1 MIERAEH
8 LPKERRVAV
17 DSDELLV
24 TFRKLADTWS
34 EETGGL
40 SLIQKKVQ
48 HSAYQQIIALGP
60 DAVPLILRELEREPD
75 HWFWALA
82 AITGENPV
90 QRGMTFDDAV
100 AAWIVWGRSRGLI
113 A

>member
-1 MIERAEH
+1 MIDRAEH
-8 LPKERRVAV
+8 LPDGRFVAV
-17 DSDELLV
+17 ESGDLLA

-40 SLIQKKVQ
+40 SIIQKKVQ
-48 HSAYQQIIALGP
+48 HPAYQQIIALGP
-60 DAVPLILRELEREPD
+60 AAVPLLLRELEREPD

-90 QRGMTFDDAV
+90 QYGMRFDDAV
-100 AAWIVWGRSRGLI
+100 ATWIV
-113 A
+113 